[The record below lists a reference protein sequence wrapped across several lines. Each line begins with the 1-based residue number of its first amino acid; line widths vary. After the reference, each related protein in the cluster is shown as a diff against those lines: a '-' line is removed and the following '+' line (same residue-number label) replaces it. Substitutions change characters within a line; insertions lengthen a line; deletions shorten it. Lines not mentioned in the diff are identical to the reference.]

1 MTEWNKPYPPPP
13 GWKGDEVDAAIGR
26 AVSTAP
32 SCSYD
37 HYDAREIFSAG
48 LATTDDPGR
57 QFLVDELN
65 RLTGENVTL
74 RSYVAALVKCVR
86 VADDIDIETAA
97 MREEYDLVRAEVD
110 RLLPARWEDIC
121 GHDLATLPPDPRKPT
136 G

>member
-74 RSYVAALVKCVR
+74 RKRLADALEL
-86 VADDIDIETAA
+86 I
-97 MREEYDLVRAEVD
+97 D
-110 RLLPARWEDIC
+110 RLQLILAVESGC
-121 GHDLATLPPDPRKPT
+121 GTPEQLEKYSRLKPI

>member
-1 MTEWNKPYPPPP
+1 MTE
-13 GWKGDEVDAAIGR
+13 
-26 AVSTAP
+26 S
-32 SCSYD
+32 
-37 HYDAREIFSAG
+37 
-48 LATTDDPGR
+48 DDPGR

-74 RSYVAALVKCVR
+74 RSYVDALVKCVR